1 MGTSYKHIK
10 LSKLW
15 LRSVED
21 KERENTGH
29 YATLYDLFSFAQEW
43 KKVA

>member
-1 MGTSYKHIK
+1 MGTSYKHVK
-10 LSKLW
+10 LPKLW

-21 KERENTGH
+21 KERDNTGH
-29 YATLYDLFSFAQEW
+29 YATLYDLLRSRME